1 VEVGV
6 VPGHPVDHAMSG
18 NLVDLCPAG
27 ALVDGQLEPGPP
39 VWALNGVDSTCPGC
53 ARGCSIRIDVAENRI
68 RRLKPR
74 VNLATN
80 QYWLCDEGR
89 YGWDYVHSPQRLQR
103 PALRGDGGLRTTS
116 WEESLG
122 RGTRSLVG
130 DEGIAILTG
139 GHLTNE
145 EAYLLIRLAVAGWEA
160 ELTCLHGQRAT
171 AGDVRF
177 PAGFTISQDR
187 APNATGFA
195 QLASSAGLDLSEP
208 RVLWKAV
215 AGGQIRHVVVA
226 GLGPDADL
234 AEEVAGKLAQ
244 VETIVVMAALES
256 ALTEAAHV
264 VLPGATFAEKD
275 GTFTNGDRRVARVR
289 PALSLPGDA
298 LPEWDILK
306 RLLSHADLD
315 QGELVTPAATLTHLS
330 KTAKDTCFSGVTD
343 EALTAADPRARS
355 GGAVYGGG
363 WATLLQRRGFF
374 QVEDNTRGP
383 G

>member
-1 VEVGV
+1 
-6 VPGHPVDHAMSG
+6 M
-18 NLVDLCPAG
+18 
-27 ALVDGQLEPGPP
+27 
-39 VWALNGVDSTCPGC
+39 
-53 ARGCSIRIDVAENRI
+53 
-68 RRLKPR
+68 
-74 VNLATN
+74 
-80 QYWLCDEGR
+80 
-89 YGWDYVHSPQRLQR
+89 
-103 PALRGDGGLRTTS
+103 
-116 WEESLG
+116 
-122 RGTRSLVG
+122 
-130 DEGIAILTG
+130 
-139 GHLTNE
+139 
-145 EAYLLIRLAVAGWEA
+145 
-160 ELTCLHGQRAT
+160 
-171 AGDVRF
+171 RF